1 MRARH
6 PISHVA
12 FGRVEKLLGK
22 LTRYNFYSLLALRYL
37 MAQPLTSQR
46 DVETVG
52 SKGVIKRNEY
62 VRIITRALYS
72 LNYNMTADLLQEE
85 SRIPLDSSEV
95 KLLEKQVLDGNWEE
109 SVKTLCTISLLDKAT
124 RSLASFLILEQKF
137 LKFVRMDDNV
147 LDALN
152 VLRKEI
158 VPLGINLNRVH
169 ELAAWIISPSGYRNT
184 DQDTEGARSEILKKL
199 LNLLPHSLVIP
210 PTRLESIVEE
220 ALDLQRGACLFHNVF
235 DSDLSLYP
243 DHQCGRGRLPS
254 SIKQILQV
262 HTDEV
267 WFLQFSHDGKYLA
280 SSSKDQSA
288 IIWQVM
294 DGGKVSWKHT
304 LIGHQKPVLT
314 VSWSPDDNQLLT
326 CGEDEVIRRWDANLG
341 QCLHVY
347 EKIGVGFISC
357 AWSPDGRVILAGMTN
372 KSFSLWDVN
381 GAELDCWEENTLRI
395 SEMAIT
401 DARDMI
407 VSICRGDT
415 MVFLDWE
422 EKRCRKVIQEEEVI
436 TSFSLSKDNK
446 FLLVNLTNQEI
457 HLWSLEG
464 YPKVVA
470 RYKGHTRSRFIIRSC
485 FGGCEEAFIASG
497 SEDTQ
502 VYVWH
507 RGSGKLIQAL
517 DGHSGAVNC
526 VSWNPVNIYMLA
538 SASDDGAIRIWGP
551 DPRMDHYGFKSCT

>member
-1 MRARH
+1 MWRQ
-6 PISHVA
+6 
-12 FGRVEKLLGK
+12 
-22 LTRYNFYSLLALRYL
+22 LA
-37 MAQPLTSQR
+37 Q
-46 DVETVG
+46 
-52 SKGVIKRNEY
+52 KGVIKRNEY

-85 SRIPLDSSEV
+85 SRIPLDTSEV
-95 KLLEKQVLDGNWEE
+95 KLLQKQVLDGNWEE

-137 LKFVRMDDNV
+137 LKFLRMDNNV

-169 ELAAWIISPSGYRNT
+169 ELASWIISPSGYRNT
-184 DQDTEGARSEILKKL
+184 DQDTESAKSEILKKL
-199 LNLLPHSLVIP
+199 LNLLPPSLVIP

-415 MVFLDWE
+415 IVFLDWE
-422 EKRCRKVIQEEEVI
+422 EKRCRKLIQEEEVI

-464 YPKVVA
+464 YPQVVA

-497 SEDTQ
+497 SEDAQ
-502 VYVWH
+502 VLLFS
-507 RGSGKLIQAL
+507 RSR
-517 DGHSGAVNC
+517 S
-526 VSWNPVNIYMLA
+526 
-538 SASDDGAIRIWGP
+538 
-551 DPRMDHYGFKSCT
+551 

>member
-1 MRARH
+1 
-6 PISHVA
+6 
-12 FGRVEKLLGK
+12 
-22 LTRYNFYSLLALRYL
+22 
-37 MAQPLTSQR
+37 
-46 DVETVG
+46 
-52 SKGVIKRNEY
+52 
-62 VRIITRALYS
+62 
-72 LNYNMTADLLQEE
+72 
-85 SRIPLDSSEV
+85 
-95 KLLEKQVLDGNWEE
+95 
-109 SVKTLCTISLLDKAT
+109 
-124 RSLASFLILEQKF
+124 
-137 LKFVRMDDNV
+137 
-147 LDALN
+147 
-152 VLRKEI
+152 
-158 VPLGINLNRVH
+158 
-169 ELAAWIISPSGYRNT
+169 
-184 DQDTEGARSEILKKL
+184 
-199 LNLLPHSLVIP
+199 
-210 PTRLESIVEE
+210 
-220 ALDLQRGACLFHNVF
+220 
-235 DSDLSLYP
+235 
-243 DHQCGRGRLPS
+243 
-254 SIKQILQV
+254 
-262 HTDEV
+262 
-267 WFLQFSHDGKYLA
+267 
-280 SSSKDQSA
+280 
-288 IIWQVM
+288 M

-415 MVFLDWE
+415 IVFLDWE
-422 EKRCRKVIQEEEVI
+422 EKRCRKLIQEEEVI

-464 YPKVVA
+464 YPQVVA

-497 SEDTQ
+497 SEDAQ
-502 VYVWH
+502 VLLFS
-507 RGSGKLIQAL
+507 RSR
-517 DGHSGAVNC
+517 S
-526 VSWNPVNIYMLA
+526 
-538 SASDDGAIRIWGP
+538 
-551 DPRMDHYGFKSCT
+551 

>member
-1 MRARH
+1 
-6 PISHVA
+6 
-12 FGRVEKLLGK
+12 
-22 LTRYNFYSLLALRYL
+22 
-37 MAQPLTSQR
+37 
-46 DVETVG
+46 
-52 SKGVIKRNEY
+52 
-62 VRIITRALYS
+62 
-72 LNYNMTADLLQEE
+72 MTADLLQEE
-85 SRIPLDSSEV
+85 SRIPLDSPEL
-95 KLLEKQVLDGNWEE
+95 KLLKKQVLDGNWEE

-137 LKFVRMDDNV
+137 LKFLRMDNNV

-184 DQDTEGARSEILKKL
+184 AQDAESANSDILKKL
-199 LNLLPHSLVIP
+199 LKLLPPSLAIP

-220 ALDLQRGACLFHNVF
+220 VLDLQRGACLFHNVF
-235 DSDLSLYP
+235 DRDLSLYL

-267 WFLQFSHDGKYLA
+267 WFLQFSHNGKYLA
-280 SSSKDQSA
+280 SSSKDKSA
-288 IIWQVM
+288 IIWQASVSLYIICLPMFSVCGGRVNIYVM
-294 DGGKVSWKHT
+294 NGGKVSWKHT
-304 LIGHQKPVLT
+304 LIGHQKAVLT
-314 VSWSPDDNQLLT
+314 VSWSPDDSQLLT

-347 EKIGVGFISC
+347 EKAAVGFISC

-372 KSFSLWDVN
+372 KSFSLWNVN
-381 GAELDCWEENTLRI
+381 GAELDCWGENTLRL
-395 SEMAIT
+395 SETTIT
-401 DARDMI
+401 HAGDMI
-407 VSICRGDT
+407 AGIFRGNT
-415 MVFLDWE
+415 IVFLDWE
-422 EKRCRKVIQEEEVI
+422 DKRCRKLIREEEVI

-457 HLWSLEG
+457 HLWNLEG
-464 YPKVVA
+464 YPRIVA

-497 SEDTQ
+497 SEDSQ

-507 RGSGKLIQAL
+507 RRSGKPIQAL

-551 DPRMDHYGFKSCT
+551 DPRMDQYGLGFESSRWR